1 VTTSAVA
8 VRENNLFIRAEVRHT
23 NTTEAKNVTVTRNT
37 KVVEV
42 LEAALAEVA
51 EKTQVV
57 AASIGTSSNP
67 YSDNFN
73 NK

>member
-1 VTTSAVA
+1 
-8 VRENNLFIRAEVRHT
+8 
-23 NTTEAKNVTVTRNT
+23 
-37 KVVEV
+37 VVEV
-42 LEAALAEVA
+42 LEVVEAVLAEVA

-67 YSDNFN
+67 DSDNFN